1 MAAITMSMDK
11 FGGRYA
17 AAAQTNGRRV
27 EMITESNI
35 KSMLLPMFQHW
46 ISKVGEGKTIPGH
59 IYYFRD
65 GVSEGQYSHV
75 LEQEVKH
82 MKNAIVDEFSEKYPG
97 VANIQW
103 TVTVCTKRHHIR
115 FFPKENDSSAGDKN
129 SNALPGTLVEH
140 DVTHP

>member
-1 MAAITMSMDK
+1 MAAITMSMDNIAA
-11 FGGRYA
+11 RYA
-17 AAAQTNGRRV
+17 AAVQTNGHRV

-35 KSMLLPMFQHW
+35 KSMLLPMFKNW
-46 ISKVGEGKTIPGH
+46 IANVGGKNIPAH

-75 LEQEVKH
+75 LEQEVMH
-82 MKNAIVDEFSEKYPG
+82 MKRAIFEEFGNQYPG
-97 VANIQW
+97 VAEIRW

-115 FFPKENDSSAGDKN
+115 FFPKENDNSASDKN
-129 SNALPGTLVEH
+129 SNALPGTLVEQ